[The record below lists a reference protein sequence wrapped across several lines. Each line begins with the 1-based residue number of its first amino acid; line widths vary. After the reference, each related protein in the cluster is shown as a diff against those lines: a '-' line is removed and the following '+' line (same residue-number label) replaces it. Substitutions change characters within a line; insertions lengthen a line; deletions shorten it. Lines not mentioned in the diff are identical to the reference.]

1 MEAIQ
6 QHAGHLRKENL
17 LARSLLIQDKKNTTL
32 WIGHFITDPIDHFA
46 GQTFTCS
53 RAGLLDNIQLYSLA
67 VYSPGNVDLTLHE
80 FDTGNKTWGPAIAC
94 CSRLIQ
100 KDDEARWVRFDP
112 GPVLLT
118 KDETYGFR
126 VQTTDA
132 LIGFG
137 EAVTSSKYPFT
148 FGHEWN
154 GNSGN
159 KKGYFL
165 SYFSFAFKIEHCE

>member
-1 MEAIQ
+1 MD
-6 QHAGHLRKENL
+6 
-17 LARSLLIQDKKNTTL
+17 RSFYN
-32 WIGHFITDPIDHFA
+32 WSHWHFA

-80 FDTGNKTWGPAIAC
+80 FDNGNKTWGPAIAC

-100 KDDEARWVRFDP
+100 KDDEARWIRFDP

-137 EAVTSSKYPFT
+137 EAVTSNKYPFS

-165 SYFSFAFKIEHCE
+165 SYFSLAFKIELCEWKANLAVVLLTAGSFSFLILKYHLK